1 LLYRFSLLTPWYSG
15 LIAALL
21 LVIAFSLPQIAGAS
35 NIPPEPPQY
44 PQGVS
49 SINPGGDLWREVRQR
64 DGRVIDGISQVQGV
78 ETGVLINARGDQWA
92 RFRVN
97 EVTKTVSYALL
108 AVFGVLVLVYVLRGR
123 VAIEGGPSGRVVRR
137 FTDYERIVHW
147 TLAIVF
153 LFLAITGLILL
164 LGRPLLLPLFG
175 KEVFALFASASKEG
189 HNLFGPLFLVSL
201 LMMLF
206 SFTRHNLYEKGDLG
220 WLLRLGGLI
229 GDGHPSVG
237 FFNMGEKIWYWIV
250 ILFGLV
256 VSISGLVLVSPNFGQ
271 GRVVME
277 ISHLV
282 HVVGALVLMLGSLGH
297 VYMGTIGSDG
307 ALQGMTSGYVDT
319 NWANAHHDRWGRE
332 CQEQGQVLSAA
343 EFARLRGEKPMP
355 DAKVALEE
363 RAK

>member
-1 LLYRFSLLTPWYSG
+1 MHRPTPFF
-15 LIAALL
+15 LRLVTILL
-21 LVIAFSLPQIAGAS
+21 LAVAILLPPTSGAS
-35 NIPPEPPQY
+35 NIPPKSPDY

-49 SINPGGDLWREVRQR
+49 SINPGSDLWREVRQR
-64 DGRVIDGISQVQGV
+64 DGLIVDGISQVKGV
-78 ETGVLINARGDQWA
+78 ETGVLINVRGDQWA
-92 RFRVN
+92 RFRIN
-97 EVTKTVSYALL
+97 EVTKTVSYALVG
-108 AVFGVLVLVYVLRGR
+108 VFGILVLVFVLRGK
-123 VAIEGGPSGRVVRR
+123 VGIKGGRSGRVVRR

-147 TLAIVF
+147 TLTIVF

-206 SFTRHNLYEKGDLG
+206 SFTRHNIYEKGDLG
-220 WLLRLGGLI
+220 WLLKLGGLI

-237 FFNMGEKIWYWIV
+237 FFNMGEKFWYWIV
-250 ILFGLV
+250 ILIGLV
-256 VSISGLVLVSPNFGQ
+256 VSISGLILVSPNFGQ
-271 GRVVME
+271 GRVIME

-282 HVVGALVLMLGSLGH
+282 HVIGALVLMLGSLGH
-297 VYMGTIGSDG
+297 MYMGTIGIEG

-319 NWANAHHDRWGRE
+319 NWADAHHDRWSRE
-332 CQEQGQVLSAA
+332 CQQKGLTLSAD
-343 EFARLRGEKPMP
+343 EFARLRGETPAA
-355 DAKVALEE
+355 DAEVAAQE